1 MHVRRIVTGVDAD
14 GASTFIHDGP
24 APRSHDMVH
33 TPTMASA
40 VVWATDPS
48 QPARADGSDPTPELT
63 SVLPS
68 TPGSTVMLVVD
79 LPPDAVMMSDE
90 FDPAAAFGEQAEV
103 SPGLLEHFEPDA
115 PGFHTTPTVDYLIML
130 DGELYL
136 ELDNGRET
144 LVKPGDVVIQN
155 ATRHA
160 WRNRTDRPARFAVVF
175 VAPAAG

>member
-14 GASTFIHDGP
+14 GTSTFIHDGP

-48 QPARADGSDPTPELT
+48 QPAAADGSDPTPELT

-68 TPGSTVMLVVD
+68 APGSTVMLVVD
-79 LPPDAVMMSDE
+79 FPPDTVMMSDE
-90 FDPAAAFGEQAEV
+90 FDPAVAFAEQAEA

-115 PGFHTTPTVDYLIML
+115 PGFHATPTVDYLILL

-175 VAPAAG
+175 VAPAPA